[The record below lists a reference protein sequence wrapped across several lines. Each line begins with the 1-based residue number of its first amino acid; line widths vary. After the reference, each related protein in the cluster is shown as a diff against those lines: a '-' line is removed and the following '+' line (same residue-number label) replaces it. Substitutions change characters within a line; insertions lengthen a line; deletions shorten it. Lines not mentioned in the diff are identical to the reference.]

1 VKQGAKK
8 TKKQKVV
15 PLFAIT
21 TFFGAKKPY
30 KNGDVAQTQLVEYLV
45 LLIVKGYIALSIV
58 ESL

>member
-1 VKQGAKK
+1 
-8 TKKQKVV
+8 VV

-45 LLIVKGYIALSIV
+45 LLLKACDRDDLCCAL
-58 ESL
+58 